1 MAWWDDMTGPGFWSV
16 YRAAVP
22 EEEGWAERALVYQLL
37 WCLEYD
43 QDTPRHRADTVELC
57 RRLGVSLP

>member
-1 MAWWDDMTGPGFWSV
+1 MTGPGFWEV

-22 EEEGWAERALVYQLL
+22 EAPGWPRRALLHQLL

-43 QDTPRHRADTVELC
+43 APTQRHRADTAAVRAALLE
-57 RRLGVSLP
+57 RG